1 MLGENWLFSPE
12 PLGLTLDFWQGG
24 CVSESK
30 PEPDSAVGHSP
41 PLHMADLTQL
51 RALMALCCTG
61 TSKPTSGF
69 SSQGSSPTFPASEPQ
84 FCLLYV
90 TSLLALGEG
99 NNIIKKTTSNNP
111 KVSNAVPG
119 TFCLAQQRRR
129 QLSPAVPTSS
139 ALWASQHF
147 LPLSSSFVFG
157 VLFQFLSLWLMLPKR
172 QETSLVSL
180 KCLLKIG
187 AHPRGGFQSPCK
199 CLKPHTIVFCGRG
212 WLQLALG
219 TGFPSSDREVLGIK
233 HSIFILLLC
242 LLCDCGEVTR

>member
-1 MLGENWLFSPE
+1 MLGEKGWNWLFPPE
-12 PLGLTLDFWQGG
+12 PLGLTLGFWQGG

-30 PEPDSAVGHSP
+30 PEPDSAVGHLP

-51 RALMALCCTG
+51 KAPMALCYTG
-61 TSKPTSGF
+61 SSKPRSGF

-84 FCLLYV
+84 FFLLYV
-90 TSLLALGEG
+90 TCLLALGEG
-99 NNIIKKTTSNNP
+99 IIKKPTNNHP

-119 TFCLAQQRRR
+119 TFCLAQQGRR

-147 LPLSSSFVFG
+147 LPLSSAFVFR
-157 VLFQFLSLWLMLPKR
+157 VLFQFLSLWLMLPER

-187 AHPRGGFQSPCK
+187 AYPRGGFQSPCEF
-199 CLKPHTIVFCGRG
+199 LKPHTSVFCGRG
-212 WLQLALG
+212 WLLLALQNWG
-219 TGFPSSDREVLGIK
+219 QVFLP
-233 HSIFILLLC
+233 
-242 LLCDCGEVTR
+242 VTEGCWG